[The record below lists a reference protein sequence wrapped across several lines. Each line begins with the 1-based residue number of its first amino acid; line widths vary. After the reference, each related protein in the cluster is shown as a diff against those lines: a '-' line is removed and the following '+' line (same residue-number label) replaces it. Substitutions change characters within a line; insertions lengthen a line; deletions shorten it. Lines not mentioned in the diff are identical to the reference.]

1 MMLRVVYTDGTFDL
15 VKGLMLT
22 SLIESSGVSKFKRS
36 SGWVDVSSPH
46 IRRSGSES
54 DYIGPERRGR

>member
-22 SLIESSGVSKFKRS
+22 TLIESSGVSKFKRS
-36 SGWVDVSSPH
+36 SGWVDINSAYV
-46 IRRSGSES
+46 RKSGSES
-54 DYIGPERRGR
+54 DYCGPERRGL